1 MKSYLK
7 GCARLGKER
16 RAFAYQLI
24 RKTKGN
30 EFSNASMIA
39 EIEEFKKIKE
49 RGL

>member
-7 GCARLGKER
+7 GCARLGKES
-16 RAFAYQLI
+16 AFAYQLKW
-24 RKTKGN
+24 KTKGN
-30 EFSNASMIA
+30 ESSNASMIA